1 MSVLDQSI
9 VAEVRE
15 TLGDDIYRGFVERM
29 LAEAAE
35 VGRILRE
42 LHEKGDAVELAKV
55 SHRMAGS
62 AVSVGAQALH
72 ARLKAIEDAARMGAL
87 GDVPAM
93 LAALEDDLSRTK
105 AALDDILR

>member
-35 VGRILRE
+35 VGRSLRA
-42 LHEKGDAVELAKV
+42 LHDKRDAAELAKV
-55 SHRMAGS
+55 AHRMAGS

-72 ARLKAIEDAARMGAL
+72 GRLKAIEDAARLGAL
-87 GDVPAM
+87 DSVPAM
-93 LAALEDDLSRTK
+93 LDALDDDLTRTK